1 MLLSKTINFTIVNV
15 NYSPW
20 YYLVA
25 YTTAPRTRNVHLLL
39 SAVCV
44 KVDVELGFSAI
55 PDLLHLYQLQ

>member
-1 MLLSKTINFTIVNV
+1 MVLSKTFNFTIVIEI
-15 NYSPW
+15 YSPW

-25 YTTAPRTRNVHLLL
+25 YTTAPRIRNVHLLL

-55 PDLLHLYQLQ
+55 PDLLNLYQLQ